1 MPNLDDAWDGF
12 SDAVQEGAGDLA
24 KNLFS
29 DWKEPAK
36 KDAAEFIELARD
48 KLPKWTEALA
58 QGHLTKSE
66 FNLLLRSL
74 EGLAELN
81 ALKAKGLAKQ
91 KLEQF
96 RVGLISLVVN
106 AAFGAIGL

>member
-1 MPNLDDAWDGF
+1 MPNLDDVWDTF
-12 SDAVQEGAGDLA
+12 SNSVKDGAGELA
-24 KNLFS
+24 QNLFQE
-29 DWKEPAK
+29 WKDPAK
-36 KDAAEFIELARD
+36 EDASEFIEMTRE
-48 KLPKWTEALA
+48 KLPKWTKALA

-66 FNLLLRSL
+66 FNLLIRSL

-106 AAFGAIGL
+106 AAVGAVGL

>member
-1 MPNLDDAWDGF
+1 MPELDDRWDTF
-12 SDAVQEGAGDLA
+12 SGAVQTGAAELA
-24 KNLFS
+24 KNLFA
-29 DWKEPAK
+29 DWKEPAQQ
-36 KDAAEFIELARD
+36 DAAEFIDLARD
-48 KLPKWTEALA
+48 KLPKWTKALA

-66 FNLLLRSL
+66 FNLLVRSL
-74 EGLAELN
+74 DGLAELN

-106 AAFGAIGL
+106 AALSAVGV